1 MAPLA
6 HLTIFVRCHQ
16 LVDLLVGPRSQDLNE
31 ALLIGPNALG
41 GKKGHV
47 SQGLRWEATIPELGT
62 WGGQSWE
69 TPSTQGV
76 PNTGLRH

>member
-1 MAPLA
+1 MALCPS
-6 HLTIFVRCHQ
+6 LTIFVRGHQ

-47 SQGLRWEATIPELGT
+47 SSSLRWEATIPELGT
-62 WGGQSWE
+62 WGGQELGNPQHSGC
-69 TPSTQGV
+69 S
-76 PNTGLRH
+76 

>member
-41 GKKGHV
+41 GRRGM
-47 SQGLRWEATIPELGT
+47 
-62 WGGQSWE
+62 
-69 TPSTQGV
+69 
-76 PNTGLRH
+76 